1 MRLLSD
7 SIEDFIKALMEDE
20 QDQQQAIE
28 LRRNELA
35 EHFQC
40 APSQINYV
48 LATRF
53 TPDHGY
59 VIESRR
65 GGGGYIRIMRLA
77 STSREELLQSLYQ
90 RIGMSIRSADAMKIV
105 DHLES
110 EKVVAAEVASQA
122 DESRAFAAGG
132 SAAADHEGR
141 ALRGNAA
148 QHDPRF
154 GQASPERL
162 TRPGGQGGIPTSRLF
177 PMY

>member
-7 SIEDFIKALMEDE
+7 AIESFIKNMLEEESMS
-20 QDQQQAIE
+20 IE

-65 GGGGYIRIMRLA
+65 GGGGYIRIVRMQ
-77 STSREELLQSLYQ
+77 SSSREELLQALYQ
-90 RIGMSIRSADAMKIV
+90 RVGVSISMQDAVRIIEHLKMEKIV
-105 DHLES
+105 TPEEADLM
-110 EKVVAAEVASQA
+110 VAALSPQA
-122 DESRAFAAGG
+122 VPLPLSMKDALCAGT
-132 SAAADHEGR
+132 
-141 ALRGNAA
+141 LRSMLLSLAK
-148 QHDPRF
+148 R
-154 GQASPERL
+154 R
-162 TRPGGQGGIPTSRLF
+162 
-177 PMY
+177 

>member
-7 SIEDFIKALMEDE
+7 TIESFIKALMEE
-20 QDQQQAIE
+20 ESTAIE

-65 GGGGYIRIMRLA
+65 GGGGYIRIVRIK
-77 STSREELLQSLYQ
+77 SSSREELLQSIYQ
-90 RIGMSIRSADAMKIV
+90 RIGVSISFQDAVRIIDHLKSEKIV
-105 DHLES
+105 T
-110 EKVVAAEVASQA
+110 A
-122 DESRAFAAGG
+122 DE
-132 SAAADHEGR
+132 AD
-141 ALRGNAA
+141 LMNAA
-148 QHDPRF
+148 LSP
-154 GQASPERL
+154 QAVPLPLSMKDALCAGTLRSML
-162 TRPGGQGGIPTSRLF
+162 LSLAKRQ
-177 PMY
+177 

>member
-7 SIEDFIKALMEDE
+7 SIEDFIKTLMESE
-20 QDQQQAIE
+20 QNQQQEIE

-77 STSREELLQSLYQ
+77 SSSREELLQSMYQ
-90 RIGMSIRSADAMKIV
+90 RIGMSISSADAMRIV
-105 DHLES
+105 DHLE
-110 EKVVAAEVASQA
+110 AESSSFSAGCSASA
-122 DESRAFAAGG
+122 V
-132 SAAADHEGR
+132 HEGR
-141 ALRGNAA
+141 LVCRNTA
-148 QHDPRF
+148 QHDSCF
-154 GQASPERL
+154 GQAPSGRYVILPDREVDL
-162 TRPGGQGGIPTSRLF
+162 IA
-177 PMY
+177 

>member
-7 SIEDFIKALMEDE
+7 TIESFIKTLMEDE
-20 QDQQQAIE
+20 STAIE

-65 GGGGYIRIMRLA
+65 GGGGYIRIVRIK
-77 STSREELLQSLYQ
+77 SSSREELLQSVYQ
-90 RIGMSIRSADAMKIV
+90 RIGVSISFQDAVRIIEHLKVEKIITPDEADLMIAALSPQAVPLPLSMKDALCAGTLRSMILSLAKR
-105 DHLES
+105 
-110 EKVVAAEVASQA
+110 Q
-122 DESRAFAAGG
+122 
-132 SAAADHEGR
+132 
-141 ALRGNAA
+141 
-148 QHDPRF
+148 
-154 GQASPERL
+154 
-162 TRPGGQGGIPTSRLF
+162 
-177 PMY
+177 

>member
-7 SIEDFIKALMEDE
+7 SIEEFIKALMDDE
-20 QDQQQAIE
+20 THETHEIE

-65 GGGGYIRIMRLA
+65 GGGGYIRIVRMQT
-77 STSREELLQSLYQ
+77 TSREALLQSLYQ
-90 RIGMSIRSADAMKIV
+90 RVGVSISASDAAKIIEHLKREEIVTPEEASLMLAALSPQAVPLPLSMKDALCAGTLRSM
-105 DHLES
+105 LL
-110 EKVVAAEVASQA
+110 
-122 DESRAFAAGG
+122 
-132 SAAADHEGR
+132 
-141 ALRGNAA
+141 ALAKR
-148 QHDPRF
+148 R
-154 GQASPERL
+154 S
-162 TRPGGQGGIPTSRLF
+162 
-177 PMY
+177 